1 MSTIN
6 CSRFPTISAANGSPP
21 AHLNG
26 SSETPFALQTFRSF
40 ASRLR
45 RPLTSILA
53 QFSPSPSIASD
64 RLGYARMPTPR
75 RTEVPS
81 PPVNLAHVDSEELI
95 REILIRIGEDPDREG
110 LQQTPARIVR
120 SWEEIY
126 GGYEERAEDIL
137 VTQFCAGQYDEMVLL
152 RDVEFYSTCEH
163 HMLPF
168 YGKAHIAYLP
178 NNKIVGLSKLA
189 RLLEMH
195 ARRLQVQE
203 RLTQEVATD
212 LQRILQPRGVAVMI
226 EGKHQ
231 CMCCRGVGKK
241 EGTMV
246 TSCLLGAFKENL
258 ATRSEFLTLTKS

>member
-1 MSTIN
+1 MSTTN
-6 CSRFPTISAANGSPP
+6 CSRRPTISAANGSTP
-21 AHLNG
+21 AGLNG
-26 SSETPFALQTFRSF
+26 SSQTHSALQTFRGF
-40 ASRLR
+40 AHQRSEIA
-45 RPLTSILA
+45 PPPADLA
-53 QFSPSPSIASD
+53 
-64 RLGYARMPTPR
+64 L
-75 RTEVPS
+75 
-81 PPVNLAHVDSEELI
+81 VNSEELI
-95 REILIRIGEDPDREG
+95 EEILRRLGEDPAREG

-120 SWEEIY
+120 SWKEIY
-126 GGYEERAEDIL
+126 GGYKQRAEEIL

-178 NNKIVGLSKLA
+178 KNKIVGLSKLA
-189 RLLEMH
+189 RLLDMH

-203 RLTQEVATD
+203 RLTQAVATD

-231 CMCCRGVGKK
+231 CMCCRGVRKK

-258 ATRSEFLTLTKS
+258 ATRSEFLALTKS

>member
-1 MSTIN
+1 MSDTN
-6 CSRFPTISAANGSPP
+6 SCSATPAANGFPLPGSNVASP
-21 AHLNG
+21 
-26 SSETPFALQTFRSF
+26 ETRSVLQTFRSR
-40 ASRLR
+40 ASGLR
-45 RPLTSILA
+45 RPLTSIVAPFGDNAPGASKRLTY
-53 QFSPSPSIASD
+53 SPS
-64 RLGYARMPTPR
+64 
-75 RTEVPS
+75 S
-81 PPVNLAHVDSEELI
+81 PPVNLALVDSEALI
-95 REILIRIGEDPDREG
+95 REILIRIGEDPNREG
-110 LQQTPARIVR
+110 LRQTPARIVR

-126 GGYEERAEDIL
+126 GGYEQRAEEIL

-178 NNKIVGLSKLA
+178 DPKIVGLSKLA

-212 LQRILQPRGVAVMI
+212 LQRILRPKGVAVML

-231 CMCCRGVGKK
+231 CMCYRGVQKK
-241 EGTMV
+241 DGTMV

-258 ATRSEFLTLTKS
+258 ATRSEFLALAQN